1 MNCTY
6 FSKCKDGQSL
16 HSRLFMDLQE
26 RIKSAC
32 PDIQWC
38 DQWWGQEQF
47 SYRPA
52 VAFPAVLIDLPSTS
66 YSAEGELSQFATATI
81 TLRLLFAPFSS
92 SAANAPAAS
101 RAEAIRFYDVES
113 RLCAAIHGWT
123 PPGNYCQSLIRMS
136 THTDDR
142 RPEFRTRV
150 ITFTTSFEE
159 DFS

>member
-1 MNCTY
+1 MNCTC

-52 VAFPAVLIDLPSTS
+52 VAFPAVLIDMPNTS
-66 YSAEGELSQFATATI
+66 LYVITSKIVKGESRGKRKRSFQRWLC
-81 TLRLLFAPFSS
+81 R
-92 SAANAPAAS
+92 AAS
-101 RAEAIRFYDVES
+101 Y
-113 RLCAAIHGWT
+113 L
-123 PPGNYCQSLIRMS
+123 M
-136 THTDDR
+136 
-142 RPEFRTRV
+142 
-150 ITFTTSFEE
+150 
-159 DFS
+159 

>member
-1 MNCTY
+1 MNCTC
-6 FSKCKDGQSL
+6 FSGCKDSQSF

-52 VAFPAVLIDLPSTS
+52 VAFPAVLIDMPGTS

-92 SAANAPAAS
+92 SAADAPVAS
-101 RAEAIRFYDVES
+101 RADAIRFYDIES

>member
-1 MNCTY
+1 MNCTC

-38 DQWWGQEQF
+38 DHWWGQEQF

-52 VAFPAVLIDLPSTS
+52 VAFPAVLIDMPNTS

-101 RAEAIRFYDVES
+101 RAEAIRFYDIES

-123 PPGNYCQSLIRMS
+123 PPGNYCQSLIRIS

>member
-1 MNCTY
+1 MNCTC

-38 DQWWGQEQF
+38 DHWWGQEQF

-52 VAFPAVLIDLPSTS
+52 VAFPAVLIDMPNTS

-101 RAEAIRFYDVES
+101 RAEAIRFYDIES